1 MLLDRHGNEYPVW
14 LCGWPDGHPE
24 FINAARLADPTGR
37 RRRHDPPGSALRA
50 LPGLPQA
57 GRQADTRQVGD
68 RGPACSRDVAARSN
82 SVPRGIWG
90 LGSRH
95 RARPEPRATTA
106 VPTIWPKNERLPP
119 GARLI
124 RRRAH
129 TGPRIANT
137 LMASR
142 TIVGGSMSERLTDH
156 WLPAHLR
163 SLFPVGRA
171 SRVR

>member
-57 GRQADTRQVGD
+57 GRQADTRAVGD
-68 RGPACSRDVAARSN
+68 RGPACSRDVAARSD

-90 LGSRH
+90 LGRGTELDPN
-95 RARPEPRATTA
+95 REPPRRF
-106 VPTIWPKNERLPP
+106 RLS
-119 GARLI
+119 GQKMNACRL
-124 RRRAH
+124 
-129 TGPRIANT
+129 
-137 LMASR
+137 
-142 TIVGGSMSERLTDH
+142 V
-156 WLPAHLR
+156 
-163 SLFPVGRA
+163 
-171 SRVR
+171 RV